1 MTETPI
7 LTGQDIGQAH
17 LATRAVLERLLAQT
31 GLDFGASVTLNA
43 AAGNDP
49 PLRRADLIAR
59 VVHGL
64 KIEESAAV
72 AVLTDLLDQGLVA
85 LTPPTA
91 ADPEVT
97 LTPAGQ
103 ARFQQVR
110 EGIGQITQRLYG
122 GLPNDDLAAAH
133 RVLTAVTD
141 RANAELELA

>member
-17 LATRAVLERLLAQT
+17 FATRAVLERLLAQA

-43 AAGNDP
+43 AEGNDS

-64 KIEESAAV
+64 KIEEPAAG
-72 AVLTDLLDQGLVA
+72 AVLTALLDQGLVA

-91 ADPEVT
+91 TDPQVT
-97 LTPAGQ
+97 LTPAGK

-110 EGIGQITQRLYG
+110 DGIGQITQRLYG
-122 GLPNDDLAAAH
+122 GLPTDDLAAAH
-133 RVLTAVTD
+133 RVLTTVTA
-141 RANAELELA
+141 RANAELDLT